1 MRRAYRPVCAVLV
14 LLFAGLLTN
23 VAAPAWACGCGAYIP
38 DRAGAAVVDERALI
52 AWDGST
58 EDILMSFGVR
68 GSSER
73 AAWVMPVPSV
83 ARVTLG
89 DNAVFDDLA
98 TLTAPRIEYRDSWW
112 PTFSWLT
119 GSADSALEGAGARPP
134 GGVSVLGTQRIGPFD
149 VTRLAGDNSAALAAW
164 LGDNGFPRPATLGD
178 NLAPYVE
185 QGWEIVAIQLA
196 PDDTGSLTGTLQPLR
211 LSFAS
216 DTVVYPMRLSRAAT
230 VPQSV
235 EISVLAAHRM
245 DPSTVPVAGTEPT
258 LRYAGHLDAR
268 TVPDSLEPYL
278 ESGAFLTSWTDS
290 IGEPAQID
298 HDYVFTRAG
307 DDATYQQVIH
317 RVRDRGDL
325 TGAAL
330 ILAALSA
337 TLAGT
342 TALLARRASR
352 QAR

>member
-1 MRRAYRPVCAVLV
+1 MRRTCRPVCAVLV
-14 LLFAGLLTN
+14 LLIAGLLTN

-38 DRAGAAVVDERALI
+38 DRAGATVVDERALI

-58 EDILMSFGVR
+58 EDILMSFGVT
-68 GSSER
+68 GSSDR
-73 AAWVMPVPSV
+73 AAWVMPVPSA

-119 GSADSALEGAGARPP
+119 ESSSGALEGVGARPA
-134 GGVSVLGTQRIGPFD
+134 GGVSVLATQRIGPFE

-164 LGDNGFPRPATLGD
+164 LGDKGFPRPATLDD

-196 PDDTGSLTGTLQPLR
+196 PDGSGSLTGALQPLR

-235 EISVLAAHRM
+235 ELSVLAEHRM
-245 DPSTVPVAGTEPT
+245 EPSTVPVAGTEPT
-258 LRYAGHLDAR
+258 LRYAGRLDVQTAP
-268 TVPDSLEPYL
+268 TALAPYL
-278 ESGAFLTSWTDS
+278 TAGTFLTSWTDV
-290 IGEPAQID
+290 IGRPAGIE
-298 HDYVFTRAG
+298 HDYVFTRA
-307 DDATYQQVIH
+307 DSDTTYQQVIY
-317 RVRDRGDL
+317 RTRERGDL
-325 TGAAL
+325 TGALL
-330 ILAALSA
+330 ILAVVA
-337 TLAGT
+337 TATFLV
-342 TALLARRASR
+342 LRRVR

>member
-1 MRRAYRPVCAVLV
+1 MRRVNRPVSVVLV
-14 LLFAGLLTN
+14 LLFTGLMTN

-52 AWDGST
+52 TWDGTT
-58 EDILMSFGVR
+58 EDILMSFGVS

-73 AAWVMPVPSV
+73 AAWVMPVPS
-83 ARVTLG
+83 AAQVTLG
-89 DNAVFDDLA
+89 DNAVFDGLE

-119 GSADSALEGAGARPP
+119 EGSRSALEGAGARPP
-134 GGVSVLGTQRIGPFD
+134 GGVSVLANQRIGPFE

-164 LGDNGFPRPATLGD
+164 LGENGFPQPATLDG

-196 PDDTGSLTGTLQPLR
+196 PEDTGSLTGALQPLR

-216 DTVVYPMRLSRAAT
+216 DTVVYPMRLSRSAT

-235 EISVLAAHRM
+235 QLSVLAEHRM

-258 LRYAGHLDAR
+258 LRYAGRLDAQ
-268 TVPDSLEPYL
+268 TVPDALAPYL
-278 ESGAFLTSWTDS
+278 ESGTFLTSWTDV
-290 IGEPAQID
+290 IGEPARIE

-307 DDATYQQVIH
+307 DDTTYQQVIH
-317 RVRDRGDL
+317 RTRDRGDL
-325 TGAAL
+325 TGAVL
-330 ILAALSA
+330 ILAVV
-337 TLAGT
+337 AGLL
-342 TALLARRASR
+342 TAMFVVMRRAP